1 MKRVWGHVLAGLSV
15 LAGVASV
22 GSIVSACVHDDSTI
36 FVDGVLAPQFVTA
49 GMACTYTGDPTQL
62 HITSGVLDVGVVG
75 QYTAE
80 FLVGNQLVPRG
91 DPTQPD
97 TETSF
102 VNVQGAVVRIL
113 DSDGNQVT
121 TFTQPAA
128 ITIPPSAGTSPG
140 YAPIS
145 LTIID
150 ATTAQGL
157 GLGPTNAGSTKRLI
171 PYTRFFGKTLG
182 GQSVESNEF
191 GFPVDVCWG
200 CLVTFSTAD
209 VNPTLKFPNCAGNSS
224 ASSSSS
230 SVSMSVPCTV
240 GQDFAVDCTLCSG
253 LACRQN
259 EDVLAS
265 DAGTG
270 TD

>member
-49 GMACTYTGDPTQL
+49 GMACTYTADPTQL
-62 HITSGVLDVGVVG
+62 HITGGVLDVGLVES
-75 QYTAE
+75 YTAE
-80 FLVGNQLVPRG
+80 FLVGNQIVPRG
-91 DPTQPD
+91 DPNQPD

-102 VNVQGAVVRIL
+102 VNIQGAVVRIL
-113 DSDGNQVT
+113 DSDGKQLT

-128 ITIPPSAGTSPG
+128 ITIPPSSGTSPG

-150 ATTAQGL
+150 PATALSL
-157 GLGPTNAGSTKRLI
+157 GLNAMNMGSTKRLI

-182 GQSVESNEF
+182 GDSVESNEF

-200 CLVTFSTAD
+200 CLVTFSAAD

-224 ASSSSS
+224 ASAST
-230 SVSMSVPCTV
+230 SMSVPCTI
-240 GQDFAVDCTLCSG
+240 GQDFAVDCSQCSG
-253 LACRQN
+253 LPCRPN
-259 EDVLAS
+259 EEVLAS